1 MPEVSQLAQ
10 LEQLKVKDQVHIDRF
25 AALLRLKSNK
35 DFQDVVLNHYL
46 IQECATNA
54 HNAAN
59 LVFSAE
65 KRADCMAMA
74 AAAGHFK
81 NYLQNIEQAA
91 RQATGRADELDEAI
105 VQARQDGSEG

>member
-74 AAAGHFK
+74 AAPGHFK
-81 NYLQNIEQAA
+81 NYLLGVERAA
-91 RQATGRADELDEAI
+91 ETARGRADELDEAI
-105 VQARQDGSEG
+105 VQTRQGEDA